1 MGAQYEVTGEVFA
14 TIPSVC
20 ALFKAHWDFLLNKYK
35 DLGVLDIILN
45 PEFDN
50 YSPVL
55 AEKIN
60 NYFIFKENKKYEKKI
75 RKN

>member
-20 ALFKAHWDFLLNKYK
+20 ALNKAHWDFLLNKYK

-50 YSPVL
+50 YSPAL

-60 NYFIFKENKKYEKKI
+60 NYFIFKENQKYEKKI